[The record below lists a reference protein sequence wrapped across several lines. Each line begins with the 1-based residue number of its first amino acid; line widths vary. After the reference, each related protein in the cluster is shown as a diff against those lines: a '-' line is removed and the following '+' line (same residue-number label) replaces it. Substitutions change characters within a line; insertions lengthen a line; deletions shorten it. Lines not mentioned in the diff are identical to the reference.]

1 MFNDY
6 THPNYR
12 RLTEE
17 EAEAATQAIIW
28 LKKQHLN
35 ASQIATLT
43 DRWLDREAKVI
54 YYKIE
59 TKHIVWYRKIRYQ
72 DSPFDY
78 YLSEVLPCLQVKR
91 WIFPGTAWCGKGP
104 SYGFHVRIHSVQ
116 EYLESR
122 NKKILIKLKQYDTMK
137 LSIKGLH
144 FQKIE
149 QGRKAM
155 SL

>member
-17 EAEAATQAIIW
+17 EAKAATQAIIW

-35 ASQIATLT
+35 ANQIATLT
-43 DRWLDREAKVI
+43 DRWLDREAKII

-72 DSPFDY
+72 DSPFDS
-78 YLSEVLPCLQVKR
+78 YLTEVLPLLQVKR

-104 SYGFHVRIHSVQ
+104 SYGFHVRVHSVQ

-122 NKKILIKLKQYDTMK
+122 DKKILIKLKQYDTMK

-144 FQKIE
+144 IQKLE